1 MWVFFWTRLR
11 YLTSVAPLPGSVCVV
26 WTDSLQRMLL
36 LPEAVH
42 TLVSDGG
49 KGAFHQFTVQW
60 HPRLQSEQDKE
71 KKPQTCS
78 SELSNK

>member
-1 MWVFFWTRLR
+1 MANRQHLYLFIYTYLCECFSEPRLR

-49 KGAFHQFTVQW
+49 KGAFHQFTVQ
-60 HPRLQSEQDKE
+60 
-71 KKPQTCS
+71 
-78 SELSNK
+78 